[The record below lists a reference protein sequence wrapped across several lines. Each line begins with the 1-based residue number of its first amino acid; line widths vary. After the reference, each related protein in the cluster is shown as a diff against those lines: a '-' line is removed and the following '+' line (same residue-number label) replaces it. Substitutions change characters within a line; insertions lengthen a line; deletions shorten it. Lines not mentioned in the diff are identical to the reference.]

1 MQYKWV
7 TPESQMFLERDYLLP
22 GQTIDGRVNEIADV
36 AMKTHIEMGGN
47 VALSKKRRDKLV
59 AYMKEGYYSFSTPIW
74 VSFGTGRGAGISC
87 FGSHI
92 ADTMEGILFAA
103 SEIGMMSKY
112 GGGTSG
118 MFSSLRGRGSEV
130 RNNGVSSGPLGFAPL
145 FEVMTNVV
153 SQGKTRR
160 GSFAGYLSVEHPD
173 IMEWL
178 DIRSDGNPIQ
188 QISFGVT
195 IPEGWMQSMIDGDI
209 QKREIQA
216 KIIKAR
222 FETGMPFI
230 MFEDNVSKGSVDV
243 YREARILASN
253 LCSEITLP
261 STEDESFVC
270 CLSSMNLL
278 HYDDW
283 KDTDAVE
290 ILVWLLDAVMEDFIK
305 VTKENI
311 FMRRANLFARR
322 HRALGVGAFGWHSYL
337 MKNMIP
343 FESMKAKNL
352 SAEIFKTINHKAHAM
367 SEKLADDLGVP
378 EVLKGKSRRH
388 TTMTAI
394 APTKSSSF
402 IIGQAS
408 EGIEPE
414 LSNYYVKDLAK
425 IRYTYK
431 NPYLERVLESK
442 GENTFENW
450 TSIKN
455 ANGSVQHLECLTA
468 FEKDVFKTF
477 TEISPM
483 EIVIQASIRQKYV
496 DQSQSLNLRVHPDTP
511 PRDVN
516 ALLIEAWKLGI
527 KTLYYQYSENAAQE
541 LARNILYCSS
551 CEG

>member
-1 MQYKWV
+1 
-7 TPESQMFLERDYLLP
+7 
-22 GQTIDGRVNEIADV
+22 
-36 AMKTHIEMGGN
+36 
-47 VALSKKRRDKLV
+47 
-59 AYMKEGYYSFSTPIW
+59 
-74 VSFGTGRGAGISC
+74 
-87 FGSHI
+87 
-92 ADTMEGILFAA
+92 
-103 SEIGMMSKY
+103 
-112 GGGTSG
+112 
-118 MFSSLRGRGSEV
+118 
-130 RNNGVSSGPLGFAPL
+130 
-145 FEVMTNVV
+145 
-153 SQGKTRR
+153 
-160 GSFAGYLSVEHPD
+160 
-173 IMEWL
+173 
-178 DIRSDGNPIQ
+178 
-188 QISFGVT
+188 
-195 IPEGWMQSMIDGDI
+195 
-209 QKREIQA
+209 
-216 KIIKAR
+216 
-222 FETGMPFI
+222 
-230 MFEDNVSKGSVDV
+230 
-243 YREARILASN
+243 
-253 LCSEITLP
+253 
-261 STEDESFVC
+261 
-270 CLSSMNLL
+270 
-278 HYDDW
+278 
-283 KDTDAVE
+283 
-290 ILVWLLDAVMEDFIK
+290 
-305 VTKENI
+305 I